1 MSTNPNM
8 NLFEQF
14 RTTPPEARKQITGGR
29 LKGFTDINPMWRF
42 KRLTEVFGP
51 VGIGWKYEITD
62 KQIIPGADGVV
73 SAFVDVLLYYKR
85 DGEWSEGIPGTGG
98 SSFVAK
104 ETKGLYTS
112 DECFKMALSDAIG
125 TACKAL
131 GMSADI
137 YFSKDRSKYNSTEQE
152 ETKME
157 TVEDA
162 NNFVITFGKHKGK
175 TIGEIGAIDMDYIN
189 WLWGNE
195 NTDPIIKKAILI
207 LSRAARAQ
215 MVNGNG

>member
-1 MSTNPNM
+1 MENM
-8 NLFEQF
+8 DLFKSFEK
-14 RTTPPEARKQITGGR
+14 TPEEAKKPIEAGR

-51 VGIGWKYEITD
+51 VGIGWKYAITD
-62 KQIIPGADGVV
+62 KQIIPGAEGVV
-73 SAFVDVLLYYKR
+73 SAFVDILLFYKHN
-85 DGEWSEGIPGTGG
+85 GEWSEGIPGTGG

-104 ETKGLYTS
+104 ERNGLYTS

-137 YFSKDRSKYNSTEQE
+137 YFSKDRSKYTGAPE
-152 ETKME
+152 EIKME
-157 TVEDA
+157 TVADA
-162 NNFVITFGKHKGK
+162 ANFVITFGKKKGETLGNIWK
-175 TIGEIGAIDMDYIN
+175 TDRSYID

-195 NTDPIIKKAILI
+195 KTDPIIRKAIKI
-207 LSRAARAQ
+207 LVQA
-215 MVNGNG
+215 VNNNA

>member
-1 MSTNPNM
+1 MEKM
-8 NLFEQF
+8 ELFNQF
-14 RTTPPEARKQITGGR
+14 KDTPDEAKKNIEAGR

-51 VGIGWKYEITD
+51 VGIGWKFVITD
-62 KQIIPGADGVV
+62 KQIIPGAEGVV
-73 SAFVDVLLYYKR
+73 SAFVDILLFFKHN
-85 DGEWSEGIPGTGG
+85 GEWSDGIPGTGG
-98 SSFVAK
+98 SAFVAK

-137 YFSKDRSKYNSTEQE
+137 YFSKDRSKYTAAEDAPE
-152 ETKME
+152 IKME

-162 NNFVITFGKHKGK
+162 ANFVITFGKKHPGE
-175 TIGEIGAIDMDYIN
+175 TLGEIYKTDIGY
-189 WLWGNE
+189 LEYLYGNE
-195 NTDPIIKKAILI
+195 KTDPIIKKGIDIL
-207 LSRAARAQ
+207 LQAVREARCL
-215 MVNGNG
+215 N

>member
-51 VGIGWKYEITD
+51 CGIGWKYEIVS
-62 KQIIPGADGVV
+62 QRIQPGYGNEVA
-73 SAFVDVLLYYKR
+73 AFVDILLYYKK
-85 DGEWSEGIPGTGG
+85 DGEWSEGIPGIGG
-98 SSFVAK
+98 SSFVAVEK
-104 ETKGLYTS
+104 NGARTS
-112 DECFKMALSDAIG
+112 DECFKMALTDAIG

-137 YFSKDRSKYNSTEQE
+137 FFENDRTKYTGTEPE
-152 ETKME
+152 ANP
-157 TVEDA
+157 VEA
-162 NNFVITFGKHKGK
+162 AAAMVITLDPYAGMTLGEIWKKDVNFIKWLRDDPNISKEIKDAVK
-175 TIGEIGAIDMDYIN
+175 TIN
-189 WLWGNE
+189 
-195 NTDPIIKKAILI
+195 
-207 LSRAARAQ
+207 AAQKR
-215 MVNGNG
+215 N

>member
-1 MSTNPNM
+1 MDNM
-8 NLFEQF
+8 ELYRKFEK
-14 RTTPPEARKQITGGR
+14 TPDEAKKAIEAGR

-42 KRLTEVFGP
+42 KRLTEVFGA
-51 VGIGWKYEITD
+51 VGIGWKFVITD

-73 SAFVDVLLYYKR
+73 SAFVDILLYYKH

-104 ETKGLYTS
+104 ERNGLYTS

-137 YFSKDRSKYNSTEQE
+137 YFSKDRSKYTSSE
-152 ETKME
+152 EAPEVKME
-157 TVEDA
+157 SFDDA
-162 NNFVITFGKHKGK
+162 VGYVFGFGKYE
-175 TIGEIGAIDMDYIN
+175 GETLGDVWKKDFGYIR
-189 WLWGNE
+189 WLNGSDK
-195 NTDPIIKKAILI
+195 TDPIVKKAISI
-207 LSRAARAQ
+207 INEASKASR
-215 MVNGNG
+215 GNANA

>member
-1 MSTNPNM
+1 MDNM
-8 NLFEQF
+8 ELFRQF
-14 RTTPPEARKQITGGR
+14 EKTADEAKKPIEAGR

-51 VGIGWKYEITD
+51 VGIGWKYVITD

-73 SAFVDVLLYYKR
+73 SAFVDILLFYKFG
-85 DGEWSEGIPGTGG
+85 GEWSEGIPGTGG

-104 ETKGLYTS
+104 EKGGLYTS
-112 DECFKMALSDAIG
+112 DECFKMALSDAVG

-137 YFSKDRSKYNSTEQE
+137 YFSKDRSKYTTAPEAPE
-152 ETKME
+152 AKME

-162 NNFVITFGKHKGK
+162 FNYVFTFGKHEGK
-175 TIGEIGAIDMDYIN
+175 TIGEVWKTNFDYIK
-189 WLWGNE
+189 WLNGNE
-195 NTDPIIKKAILI
+195 KTDPIIKQAISIISAYLKE
-207 LSRAARAQ
+207 RKPDA
-215 MVNGNG
+215 